1 MQLWLYSTPNLRK
14 SQHLSQNQ
22 TKSKVRN
29 IPLDEA
35 GAKADAAPISDAKI
49 ASFMVFNLVVDEY
62 EKEEGYKEVSNV
74 GLKRNVG

>member
-1 MQLWLYSTPNLRK
+1 MG
-14 SQHLSQNQ
+14 
-22 TKSKVRN
+22 N

-62 EKEEGYKEVSNV
+62 KKLERALKEVSNV
-74 GLKRNVG
+74 GLNRNAG